1 MYRGPV
7 LCPREDTRDGP
18 LVITAAGVVI
28 LLASLAGWLL
38 AKAWPALRKFAWF
51 VDDMD
56 GRAGRP
62 GWRPGRMSERMAILE
77 VGMSEMTKHMAS
89 VRHHVQNDHQTNL
102 RDDVDGIRDQLDDH
116 VAKSAP
122 QLEMLET
129 LYKAWGRGAGEKSR
143 PLDPITRNEDGK

>member
-1 MYRGPV
+1 M
-7 LCPREDTRDGP
+7 DP

-51 VDDMD
+51 VDDMT
-56 GRAGRP
+56 GEPARP
-62 GWRPGRMSERMAILE
+62 GVEARPGMSERMAILE
-77 VGMSEMTKHMAS
+77 AGMSELTKHMDS

-116 VAKSAP
+116 VDKSAP

-129 LYKAWGRGAGEKSR
+129 LYKAWGQGTGGKSR